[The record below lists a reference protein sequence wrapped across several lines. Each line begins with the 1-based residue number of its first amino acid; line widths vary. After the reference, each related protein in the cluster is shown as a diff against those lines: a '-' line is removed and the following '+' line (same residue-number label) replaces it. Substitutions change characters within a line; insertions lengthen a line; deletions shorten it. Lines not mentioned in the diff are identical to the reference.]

1 MNLNMFDLV
10 KGGDVQIALA
20 PGDFGAAA
28 NNGAWASMKNVKR
41 LHVLVALGAGTGVE
55 HVTLELEQA
64 KNSSGTSAKPLNIS
78 KLYYKAAASLPAVA
92 AWTEVTSITRQAS
105 VASYV
110 TSGAGAA
117 TLQHAYVIVIDEDD
131 LDNAN
136 GFTHVRFKCADPGTA
151 RTGVC
156 LYVADAMGYQGVA
169 KPVLLAS

>member
-20 PGDFGAAA
+20 PSDFGAAA
-28 NNGAWASMKNVKR
+28 NNGAWASVKNVKR
-41 LHVLVALGAGTGVE
+41 VHVLLALGAGTGVE

-64 KNSSGTSAKPLNIS
+64 QDSVGTGAKPLNIT
-78 KLYYKAAASLPAVA
+78 KLYYKTGASLPAVA
-92 AWTEVTSITRQAS
+92 AWTEATAITRAAS

-117 TLQHAYVIVIDEDD
+117 TLQHAYVIVVDEDD

-136 GFTHVRFKCADPGTA
+136 GFTHFRFKCADPGAA

-169 KPVLLAS
+169 KTVLLAS